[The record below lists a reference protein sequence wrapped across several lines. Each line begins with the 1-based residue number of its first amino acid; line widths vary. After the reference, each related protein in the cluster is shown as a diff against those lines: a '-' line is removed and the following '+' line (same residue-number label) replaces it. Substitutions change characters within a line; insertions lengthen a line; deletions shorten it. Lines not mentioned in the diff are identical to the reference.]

1 MHFSQRAYVL
11 IMLTAV
17 LAVAGIWS
25 SDPAFGVVADSGALL
40 LLGLGIRELRYP
52 PGGDGGGCR
61 DCAARFSGSRAGSVF
76 TFHNESS
83 RAVAVEYAP
92 VMPVGLSL

>member
-25 SDPAFGVVADSGALL
+25 PIPDWWICGEFRQHCCLV
-40 LLGLGIRELRYP
+40 GLAIEGLFIRRASVTAEIET
-52 PGGDGGGCR
+52 
-61 DCAARFSGSRAGSVF
+61 ASRAFLGANKTQPMRF
-76 TFHNESS
+76 TMGRH
-83 RAVAVEYAP
+83 
-92 VMPVGLSL
+92 GLYLWNMRR